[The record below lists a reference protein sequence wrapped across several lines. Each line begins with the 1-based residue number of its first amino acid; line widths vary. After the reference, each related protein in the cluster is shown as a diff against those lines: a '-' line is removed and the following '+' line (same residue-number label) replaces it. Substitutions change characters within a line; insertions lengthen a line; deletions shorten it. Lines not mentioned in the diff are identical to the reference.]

1 VPALDP
7 FDRPRG
13 CYRWKGKEGLIPAAE
28 NQDYQTNPFSWVKCK
43 SKKYSRFAKR
53 THFGLPRCDSF
64 QCAILYLYQNEIKR
78 RQGAVTLEMA
88 LATERKQ
95 QIISNNRAHK
105 SDTGSPEVQIAILS
119 ERITQLTEHFKTHQ
133 KDHASRRGLLIMVAK
148 RRRLLTYLKNISPER
163 YKNVIQKL
171 GIRR

>member
-1 VPALDP
+1 MCSPVPAIGFLPLRRRSSRTRSTPNNQNPTSDL
-7 FDRPRG
+7 
-13 CYRWKGKEGLIPAAE
+13 CYSGSV
-28 NQDYQTNPFSWVKCK
+28 T
-43 SKKYSRFAKR
+43 
-53 THFGLPRCDSF
+53 
-64 QCAILYLYQNEIKR
+64 NEIKR

-95 QIISNNRAHK
+95 LIITSNRAHK
-105 SDTGSPEVQIAILS
+105 SDTGSPEVQIAILT
-119 ERITQLTEHFKTHQ
+119 ERITQLTEHFKTHK

-163 YKNVIQKL
+163 YKNVLQKL